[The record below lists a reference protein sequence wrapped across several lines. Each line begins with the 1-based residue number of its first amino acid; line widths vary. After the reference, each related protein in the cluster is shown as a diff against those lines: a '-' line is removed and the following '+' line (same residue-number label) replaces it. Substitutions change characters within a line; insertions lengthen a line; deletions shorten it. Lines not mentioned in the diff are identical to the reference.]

1 LTSKLRKLCQDKET
15 IAIQNVLEILP
26 GSENEKKMMPFLQG
40 LIYSLTSRNIE
51 DALGKDQEIDAFVV
65 FYINTI
71 IELIVQSGYQ
81 YLMIK

>member
-1 LTSKLRKLCQDKET
+1 M
-15 IAIQNVLEILP
+15 LEILP